1 MVNRINT
8 VLPKIDHFTIVCLV
22 PWPLSRS
29 EAGESECNLFLWYTT
44 IRQSL
49 LTSLFTFFLISIR
62 LNSKKPWPE
71 IWTKCK
77 SWKSW
82 LSWAICAIFSLLK
95 AILKELQLRNCWVA
109 KKLMSHTFF
118 VKFRV
123 FKREFLR
130 NHWVYRAQI
139 FRDNWNCYALSIFRC
154 FILFASSDNDEHMLM
169 RQKG

>member
-1 MVNRINT
+1 MRWISLWSLPLASSCFSLRSDWISDLMGT
-8 VLPKIDHFTIVCLV
+8 VWCERPFFTQKFM
-22 PWPLSRS
+22 
-29 EAGESECNLFLWYTT
+29 GE
-44 IRQSL
+44 SL

-109 KKLMSHTFF
+109 KKVMSHTFF

-130 NHWVYRAQI
+130 NDWVYRAQI